1 MRLSDFHTKMNDE
14 FGATFSALLLKDLV
28 LLELADQTG
37 QAALAS
43 GIDPKDVW
51 LAICRAQGVPEERW
65 QGLNKKSKKQHAD
78 E

>member
-14 FGATFSALLLKDLV
+14 FGASISGLLLKDLV

-37 QAALAS
+37 QAALAN
-43 GIDPKDVW
+43 GVDPKEVW
-51 LAICRAQGVPEERW
+51 LAICKAQGVPPERW
-65 QGLNKKSKKQHAD
+65 QGLNKKTKKQHAD